1 MNKII
6 KTHDRVFYLIWC
18 LIVTFLLISILF
30 PLICSFSTPILSDF
44 KKVFTQQRYLK
55 TILNTLIECICST
68 SFSVLFGY
76 LYAYAIVKANI
87 PFKRFFSLIP
97 ILHLVTPPFVGGLSF
112 ILLFGRQGFFTHTI
126 LNLVISLYGFWGLL
140 ISQVLCFFPVTYLIC
155 LQSLAGINQNY
166 EQAALGMG
174 ASKLKIFFTVTLP
187 LSKQGIF
194 SSFLFITVSVLS
206 DFGNPLIVAGRFK
219 VLAVEIYT
227 QLTGWLNSGISVVLG
242 LILVVPSV
250 ILFILQLRLSK
261 KNFLKLATIG
271 AKTSFS
277 TSIKSSKITKYL
289 LLMFCAFLSFLV
301 LSQFVSIVIGSFQE
315 LWGINTN
322 FTFSHIKSV
331 FEYSKQLINSLI
343 FAFIASL
350 LATLIAS
357 FSSFYIN
364 RNNCKFSNFYDVL
377 IQLPSCIPG
386 SLLGLSILIA
396 ANKIHFTGS
405 KILIIIAMTISFL
418 PFSYRIIS
426 SSFSQIKP
434 NLDEAAKS
442 LGANKLNLLCSIL
455 MPISKKGINSAFTYN
470 FVRAVGTVSS
480 VIFLISFDSPLSSV
494 TILNLAEQGDWG
506 KACAFALVLTCLTFI
521 ILKVESLMY
530 EFIRKKWKQKHI

>member
-1 MNKII
+1 MNKIT
-6 KTHDRVFYLIWC
+6 KTHDRVFYLIWY
-18 LIVTFLLISILF
+18 LIVAFLLISILF
-30 PLICSFSTPILSDF
+30 PLICSFSTPTLSDF

-55 TILNTLIECICST
+55 TILNTLIECVCST

-76 LYAYAIVKANI
+76 IYAYAIVKANI

-126 LNLVISLYGFWGLL
+126 LKLDISLYGFWGLL
-140 ISQVLCFFPVTYLIC
+140 ISQVLCFFPVAYLIC
-155 LQSLAGINQNY
+155 LQTLAGINQNY

-187 LSKQGIF
+187 LSKQGLF

-261 KNFLKLATIG
+261 KHFLKLATIG

-277 TSIKSSKITKYL
+277 TSIKSSKITKCVL
-289 LLMFCAFLSFLV
+289 FIFCAFLSFLV
-301 LSQFVSIVIGSFQE
+301 LSQFFSIIIGSFQQ

-322 FTFSHIKSV
+322 FTLKHIKAV
-331 FEYSKQLINSLI
+331 FEYSKQLLNSLF

-357 FSSFYIN
+357 FSSFFIN
-364 RNNCKFSNFYDVL
+364 RNNSKFSNFYDVL
-377 IQLPSCIPG
+377 IQIPSCIPG

-396 ANKIHFTGS
+396 ANKIHFTSS

-506 KACAFALVLTCLTFI
+506 KACALALVLTCLTFI
-521 ILKVESLMY
+521 ILKVESIIY